1 MEKCEGTFWREHN
14 EHHGTAVEFICI
26 VLECTESM
34 QKRSEEFKYEIWE
47 LNCAARKKANE
58 TLFSALQP
66 DSQQTK
72 PYLSAM
78 QP

>member
-26 VLECTESM
+26 GVECTEPL
-34 QKRSEEFKYEIWE
+34 QKKSNRIQRRNTDGQLY
-47 LNCAARKKANE
+47 RTQKATE
-58 TLFSALQP
+58 ALFSALQP